1 MRLRYVLP
9 LVLVF
14 SGFASG
20 VSASPL
26 TLSFTAG
33 DIKSI
38 MLVNGDPL
46 HDDTYQWGL
55 WSVRAMPIVSGGGYD
70 ILDASI
76 STTVDWWSAGLLS
89 GAYASPYDQEF
100 AFFYAQPG
108 SEHAGVAAHPLNFI
122 ADEPASTF
130 QSYAFDAGGHY
141 TGVCTDTPAAPG
153 CNEAGVLPDSTIFSF
168 TFDLTSG
175 ASWLGWQFLV
185 DGSKYYRPSAGAPDN
200 RWVMDFIG
208 GDGWL
213 SSDPYRQDAPGGG
226 LSRNVGDGYQV
237 VNTTNTLVPVPEPAT
252 LSLTMLGL
260 LAARS
265 WSRRRARSSGSSGS

>member
-1 MRLRYVLP
+1 MRAMRLRYVLP

-46 HDDTYQWGL
+46 HDDTYQRGL

-108 SEHAGVAAHPLNFI
+108 SEHAGVA
-122 ADEPASTF
+122 
-130 QSYAFDAGGHY
+130 
-141 TGVCTDTPAAPG
+141 
-153 CNEAGVLPDSTIFSF
+153 
-168 TFDLTSG
+168 
-175 ASWLGWQFLV
+175 
-185 DGSKYYRPSAGAPDN
+185 
-200 RWVMDFIG
+200 
-208 GDGWL
+208 
-213 SSDPYRQDAPGGG
+213 
-226 LSRNVGDGYQV
+226 
-237 VNTTNTLVPVPEPAT
+237 
-252 LSLTMLGL
+252 
-260 LAARS
+260 
-265 WSRRRARSSGSSGS
+265 